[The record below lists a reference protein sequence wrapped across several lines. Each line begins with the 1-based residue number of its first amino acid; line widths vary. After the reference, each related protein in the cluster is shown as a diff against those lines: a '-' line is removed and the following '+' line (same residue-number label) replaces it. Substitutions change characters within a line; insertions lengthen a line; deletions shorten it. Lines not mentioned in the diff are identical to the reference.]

1 MTLVLLVRHG
11 RTAANAQGVLA
22 GRSPGVGLDT
32 TGRRQAR
39 SLGTRL
45 RDLPLDAVVHSPLE
59 RCVQTADAILA
70 ARPGAPIRRHVDDR
84 LIECDYGS
92 WTGRALADLTKEPL
106 WSQVQ
111 RTPSQVVFPDGEA
124 MSDMAERA
132 LASVR
137 FWVAE
142 FPEGAVALVSHG
154 DVIKAIL
161 SDALAQPLDQFQ
173 RIAVGPASVSTVAYG
188 PDRTVVLGM
197 NDLVIRARPSTAA
210 GRPTLGGGAG

>member
-1 MTLVLLVRHG
+1 MTIVLLVRHG
-11 RTAANAQGVLA
+11 RTAANAKGVLA
-22 GRSPGVGLDT
+22 GRSPGVGLDAA
-32 TGRRQAR
+32 GRRQAR
-39 SLGTRL
+39 SLGSRL
-45 RDLPLDAVVHSPLE
+45 RDLPLGAVVHSPLE

-84 LIECDYGS
+84 LTECDYGS
-92 WTGRALADLTKEPL
+92 WTGRALTDLAKEPL

-124 MSDMAERA
+124 MSDMAGRS

-142 FPEGAVALVSHG
+142 FPEGMIALVSHG

-161 SDALAQPLDQFQ
+161 SDALAQPFDEFQ
-173 RIAVGPASVSTVAYG
+173 RIAVAPASVSTVGYG
-188 PDRTVVLGM
+188 PDRTVVLAM
-197 NDLVIRARPSTAA
+197 NDVGGRPRPSAT
-210 GRPTLGGGAG
+210 GSRPTLGGGAG

>member
-1 MTLVLLVRHG
+1 MTTVLLVRHG
-11 RTAANAQGVLA
+11 RTDANATGVLA
-22 GRSPGVGLDT
+22 GRSPGVGLDA

-45 RDLPLDAVVHSPLE
+45 RDLPLDALVHSPLE
-59 RCVQTADAILA
+59 RCAQTADAILA

-84 LIECDYGS
+84 LTECDYGA
-92 WTGRALADLTKEPL
+92 WTGRTLTDLAKERL
-106 WSQVQ
+106 WGQVQ
-111 RTPSQVVFPDGEA
+111 RTPSQVVFPEGEA
-124 MSDMAERA
+124 MSAMAERA

-142 FPEGAVALVSHG
+142 FPEGMVALVSHG

-173 RIAVGPASVSTVAYG
+173 RIAVGPASVSTVGYG
-188 PDRTVVLGM
+188 PDRTMVLGM
-197 NDLVIRARPSTAA
+197 NDLGGRPRPSARA
-210 GRPTLGGGAG
+210 GQPTLGGGAG